1 MIRDALVIYRKE
13 LINLA
18 KDRRTLLLLLLLPL
32 LVMPLVLGTIG
43 TVTERQQKEAART
56 VYALWIQ
63 GNDDPRLRSLL
74 AGQLEYAESSANAEG
89 ALGVV
94 FPSGYLPG
102 SQAEV
107 KLLFD
112 STSSKSSF
120 AADRIQAA
128 LATYA
133 DMLAEEMLRAHDL
146 TAAELRSLR
155 VLRVDTAPAAAQ
167 GAGVLPMLLPY
178 MILIFIFAGAM
189 NIGLD
194 TTAGEKERGSLA
206 SILVNQVSR
215 SSIALGKVF
224 YVITAA
230 LLNSVASFL
239 GIIVAVRIAGPSMGR
254 GLSGSLPLL
263 SAGSILGLLVTLLTL
278 SALAASLIVLLGS
291 VAKTVKEGGTYVL
304 PVYLLAIVIGVA
316 TMQMDAAQNLKL
328 FLIPL
333 VNSVFVLKEMLIGQ
347 ADVAHLGVSVAVNVL
362 AVAVLVRVIARLYN
376 SERIL
381 DTV

>member
-43 TVTERQQKEAART
+43 TVTARQQEEAART

-74 AGQLEYAESSANAEG
+74 AGQLGYAESSVNAEG

-102 SQAEV
+102 SRAEV

-376 SERIL
+376 GERIL

>member
-13 LINLA
+13 LMNLA

-128 LATYA
+128 LATYT
-133 DMLAEEMLRAHDL
+133 DMLAQEVLRAHDL

-155 VLRVDTAPAAAQ
+155 VLRVDTAPAQAQ

-178 MILIFIFAGAM
+178 MILIFAGAM
-189 NIGLD
+189 SIGLD

-254 GLSGSLPLL
+254 GLSGNLALL

-291 VAKTVKEGGTYVL
+291 FAKTVKEGGTYVL
-304 PVYLLAIVIGVA
+304 PVYLVAIVIGVA

-333 VNSVFVLKEMLIGQ
+333 VNSVFVLKEILVGQ
-347 ADVAHLGVSVAVNVL
+347 ADVAHLSVSVAVNVL